1 MTERRSHLRAQG
13 APPARP
19 EGKRPLMPM
28 IDGHR
33 RPGGPYTVGAALLGR
48 LVPAVLERSGN
59 LVAAHDIE
67 IRAVAPELRGLVP
80 ARRGTLDADLTDDER
95 ILVPAPRRTLRLANG
110 IAEFVRDAVP
120 PGRTL
125 VVCNGA
131 QADPTDVELLDVLMR
146 RIPPAVL
153 AITVYLGGPEPPPD
167 SRDAAELWAIVDRGV
182 REGFLHAVA
191 ELGARG
197 LALSEPGGEAWWRFA
212 QRTATALGGLGRR
225 EEARALWEEVRRTSQ
240 DAAVH
245 AASAYGLAMLDARH
259 PEPAR
264 RDLGRARGWMN
275 EAIAISTLLPDPVR
289 RAFKLGFDRNGLA
302 LIELRQGRLRQALAL
317 VESAVELAREL
328 GDRHPLHRMVL
339 LANRAQLLAVL
350 GRAKESLEDWGASI
364 AIDPLFPDSYV
375 DRGNLLFE
383 LGRHREALADYE
395 SALRAGPP
403 LPEAHYNRAELRIV
417 QGDVAGALTDLD
429 RVIDLDP
436 GYVDAYVNRAG
447 LLACLERDEE
457 ARADTTAG
465 LALSPG
471 NPYLL
476 TVLGQLETGAGRLPE
491 ARRALDSAIELA
503 PGLAAAWG
511 NRGVLRY
518 EAGDPEG
525 AVADLTRA
533 IALAPQP
540 DLYVNRA
547 VALRALGRTAE
558 AAADDARAAPQPEV
572 P

>member
-1 MTERRSHLRAQG
+1 
-13 APPARP
+13 
-19 EGKRPLMPM
+19 M

-33 RPGGPYTVGAALLGR
+33 RPRGPYTVGAALLGR
-48 LVPAVLERSGN
+48 LVPAALERSGN

-67 IRAVAPELRGLVP
+67 IRAVAPELRDLVP
-80 ARRGTLDADLTDDER
+80 ARRVTLDADLTDDER

-131 QADPTDVELLDVLMR
+131 QADPTDAELLDVLMR

-153 AITVYLGGPEPPPD
+153 AITVYPGGPDPPPD

-197 LALSEPGGEAWWRFA
+197 LGLSEPGGEAWWRFA

-240 DAAVH
+240 DPAVH

-259 PEPAR
+259 PDPAR

-350 GRAKESLEDWGASI
+350 GRAKESLEDWGAAI

-383 LGRHREALADYE
+383 LGRHHEALADYE

-417 QGDVAGALTDLD
+417 QGDVAGALADLD

-511 NRGVLRY
+511 NRAVLRY